1 MPKVYTYTLDQ
12 ETNFGQT
19 KVSGGT
25 VVANMVVEHDC
36 IDPMQVVTMA
46 QYRQMSVVVT
56 DLDQDDIPVVEKD
69 LVLDREP
76 INTQSE
82 SESGESGSE
91 LSDANEAP
99 SDAPIKSDL
108 HAILDEKIV
117 SALEANGLDSQAKLR
132 EFIASGKDMSE
143 LDKIGPGRVKTIMAA
158 ISNNGLTPV

>member
-1 MPKVYTYTLDQ
+1 VAKVYTYTLLQ

-19 KVSGGT
+19 KVAGGT
-25 VVANMVVEHDC
+25 VVANMVVENDC
-36 IDPMQVVTMA
+36 IDPMQIVTMA
-46 QYRQMSVVVT
+46 MYRQISVEVT
-56 DLDQDDIPVVEKD
+56 DLDQENIPVVEKD

-76 INTQSE
+76 NNVQSE
-82 SESGESGSE
+82 GEARESGSE
-91 LSDANEAP
+91 SGDANEAP

-117 SALEANGLDSQAKLR
+117 SALESNGIDSQAKLR

>member
-1 MPKVYTYTLDQ
+1 VAKVYTYTLLQ

-19 KVSGGT
+19 KVAGGT

-36 IDPMQVVTMA
+36 IDPMQIVTMA
-46 QYRQMSVVVT
+46 QYRQISVEVT
-56 DLDQDDIPVVEKD
+56 DLDQENIPVVEKD

-76 INTQSE
+76 NNVQSE
-82 SESGESGSE
+82 GDSSDSSESISE
-91 LSDANEAP
+91 NEAP
-99 SDAPIKSDL
+99 SDEPIKSDL

-117 SALEANGLDSQAKLR
+117 SALEANGIDSQAKLR

>member
-1 MPKVYTYTLDQ
+1 MAKVYTYTLDQ

-19 KVSGGT
+19 KVAGGS

-36 IDPMQVVTMA
+36 IDPMQLVTMA
-46 QYRQMSVVVT
+46 MYRQIKVEVT
-56 DLDQDDIPVVEKD
+56 DLDPVDVSVVEKD

-76 INTQSE
+76 INVQSE
-82 SESGESGSE
+82 SESSESGSE
-91 LSDANEAP
+91 GSDANKAP
-99 SDAPIKSDL
+99 SDEPIKSDL

-117 SALEANGLDSQAKLR
+117 TALEANGLDSQAKLR

>member
-56 DLDQDDIPVVEKD
+56 DLDQDDSPVVEKD

-76 INTQSE
+76 INVQSE
-82 SESGESGSE
+82 SESDE
-91 LSDANEAP
+91 LSESIIENEAP

-143 LDKIGPGRVKTIMAA
+143 LDKIGPGRVKTIIAA